1 MYDVLV
7 AMNSAALK
15 TDIHKLKKG
24 GILIVNLA
32 GFDKKNL
39 KLAHYPEGINPLEDG
54 STDDFIVYKIDV
66 TRHVKDALATSGLGN
81 KEMERSKTCL
91 SLDFCFGCS
100 ISQWIILL
108 VLYLINLRK
117 SLM

>member
-32 GFDKKNL
+32 GFDKK
-39 KLAHYPEGINPLEDG
+39 
-54 STDDFIVYKIDV
+54 
-66 TRHVKDALATSGLGN
+66 
-81 KEMERSKTCL
+81 
-91 SLDFCFGCS
+91 
-100 ISQWIILL
+100 IS
-108 VLYLINLRK
+108 N
-117 SLM
+117 